1 MTSLPAVNSLHLPL
15 FDFDWFVDEHVSYV
29 IVLAFWV
36 IAAIDLS
43 TILGELTGDSITE
56 S

>member
-1 MTSLPAVNSLHLPL
+1 MTSLPTVNSLHLPP
-15 FDFDWFVDEHVSYV
+15 FDFDWFVDEHVTYV
-29 IVLAFWV
+29 IVLSFWV
-36 IAAIDLS
+36 IAATGLS